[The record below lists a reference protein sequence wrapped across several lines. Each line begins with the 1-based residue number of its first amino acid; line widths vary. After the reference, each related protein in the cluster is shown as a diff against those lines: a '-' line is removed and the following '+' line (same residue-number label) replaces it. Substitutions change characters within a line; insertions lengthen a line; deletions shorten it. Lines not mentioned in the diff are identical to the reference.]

1 MADETMSRYAAAC
14 AKACHWCAKG
24 LRVTTSFPSRR
35 THWHFEN
42 KGEPTEV
49 YCTAF
54 TEADFAESESVRAEE
69 MAAYAAR
76 QTNAA
81 IAAGAPWTD
90 AAARADALQQKYD
103 RLDRELCAT
112 IILAPNFSV

>member
-1 MADETMSRYAAAC
+1 
-14 AKACHWCAKG
+14 
-24 LRVTTSFPSRR
+24 
-35 THWHFEN
+35 
-42 KGEPTEV
+42 
-49 YCTAF
+49 
-54 TEADFAESESVRAEE
+54 

-81 IAAGAPWTD
+81 IAAGARWTD

-112 IILAPNFSV
+112 IILLRSVVRDEQWPNLRT